1 MDRLSCLVIPTVFH
15 HLPKLNKFSFDISEC
30 HFSKI
35 LNNVHHPLYD
45 RIIFNQDRLS
55 ARLKYFFRP
64 ARMSF
69 SEKAK
74 QFFQLLNDESKPLI
88 YIRIYNSF

>member
-15 HLPKLNKFSFDISEC
+15 HLPELNKFSFDISEC

-55 ARLKYFFRP
+55 ARSLFQTCQ
-64 ARMSF
+64 MSF

-88 YIRIYNSF
+88 YIKIYNSF